1 MAPQARNAQSFR
13 RETEFDKALAS
24 CWSAFWILAL
34 FSFAINIL
42 LMTQPLYMLQVYDRV
57 LGTGHVETLIML
69 TAIAGGALLVLGML
83 DTLRAAVTVRMGCW
97 LNDRLGPVYLAAGIR
112 ARLQGEGAGAQPLRD
127 LSQVQNFIAS
137 QGLTVFFDAPWA
149 PVFIVLIWLLHP
161 MLGLLALVSAG
172 VLFSLTIANDLLTR
186 KSNLT
191 ANLSQISATQQ
202 AEAAIRNAEVVY
214 AMGMLPAV
222 LRRWQET
229 NATAQKAVRSSAE
242 LGGLLTGLTKFVR
255 FFVQVAVLGLGAWLV
270 LQSEM
275 TAGGMI
281 AASILLGRALAPVEL
296 AMSVWRNFSA
306 ARISYTRLKS
316 YLQSFPEQTER
327 TRLPTP
333 VGNLTVDNLTYV
345 LQDRRPILR
354 QISFKVQPGEAVA
367 VIGPSAGGKSTLCR
381 MIVGLSTPSAG
392 HIRLDG
398 SRIDHWDPDQLGQ
411 HIGYLPQDVE
421 LFSGT
426 VRENIA
432 RLGPAD
438 DESVIAAAMLAHAH
452 ELIQHLPDGYDT
464 QIGDSGT
471 RLSGGQRQR
480 LGLARAVYGNP
491 RLVIL
496 DEPNANLDQAGESAL
511 AATISLLKQQGTALI
526 IVGHRPSTLAQ
537 ADKILLLKDGAVE
550 LFGPREKVLQTL
562 RELATNN
569 GKAGAV
575 PIQRQTA
582 ASHPGP
588 ESSKEEGG
596 SDMPPK
602 VAVAENS

>member
-1 MAPQARNAQSFR
+1 MTSQSKLGSPFR
-13 RETEFDKALAS
+13 RETEFDKALTA

-57 LGTGHVETLIML
+57 LSTGHVETLIML
-69 TAIAGGALLVLGML
+69 TAIAGGALLLLGTL
-83 DTLRAAVTVRMGCW
+83 DMLRAAVTVRMGCW
-97 LNDRLGPVYLAAGIR
+97 LNDRLGPVYLAAGVR
-112 ARLQGEGAGAQPLRD
+112 ARLQGESAGAQPLRD
-127 LSQVQNFIAS
+127 LNQVQNFIAS

-161 MLGLLALVSAG
+161 MLGMLALVSAVILLG
-172 VLFSLTIANDLLTR
+172 LTIANDLLTR

-191 ANLSQISATQQ
+191 ANVAQISATQQ

-222 LRRWQET
+222 LRRWQES
-229 NATAQKAVRSSAE
+229 NASAQKAVRSSAE
-242 LGGLLTGLTKFVR
+242 LGGILTGLTKFVR

-270 LQSEM
+270 LQSEL

-281 AASILLGRALAPVEL
+281 ASSILLGRALAPVEL

-306 ARISYTRLKS
+306 ARISYSRLRS
-316 YLQSFPEQTER
+316 YLQNFPEQTER

-333 VGNLTVDNLTYV
+333 IGNLTVDNLTYV
-345 LQDRRPILR
+345 LPQDRRPILR
-354 QISFKVQPGEAVA
+354 QISFRVQPGEAVA
-367 VIGPSAGGKSTLCR
+367 VIGPSGGGKSTLCR

-398 SRIDHWDPDQLGQ
+398 SRIDHWDPDQLG
-411 HIGYLPQDVE
+411 HYVGYLPQDVE

-426 VRENIA
+426 IRENIA

-438 DESVIAAAMLAHAH
+438 DESVIGAAMLAHAH

-464 QIGDSGT
+464 QIGDGGA

-480 LGLARAVYGNP
+480 IGLARAVYGNP

-511 AATISLLKQQGTALI
+511 AATLNLLKQQGAALI

-562 RELATNN
+562 REIAANN
-569 GKAGAV
+569 GKNGAV
-575 PIQRQTA
+575 PIQRPSPMSQSDNQNLKDNA
-582 ASHPGP
+582 GS
-588 ESSKEEGG
+588 ES
-596 SDMPPK
+596 K
-602 VAVAENS
+602 VAATENS